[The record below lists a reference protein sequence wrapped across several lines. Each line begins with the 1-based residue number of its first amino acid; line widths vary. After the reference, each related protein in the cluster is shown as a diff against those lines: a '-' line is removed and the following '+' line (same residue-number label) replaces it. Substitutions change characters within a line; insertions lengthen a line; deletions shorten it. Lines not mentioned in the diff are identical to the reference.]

1 MSIGSEDSMFKQK
14 STNNSILC
22 LHSLVFVSLQFLS
35 GKRPSIYLQF
45 RRKAIDKP
53 GTIFAFQCFNKITIN
68 NRSNL
73 ILATGLYDCILLMEI

>member
-35 GKRPSIYLQF
+35 GKRPSIYL
-45 RRKAIDKP
+45 
-53 GTIFAFQCFNKITIN
+53 
-68 NRSNL
+68 
-73 ILATGLYDCILLMEI
+73 